1 MNDKDN
7 LEMDNT
13 KDQETVK
20 KSSAKKLF
28 IIISSSVV
36 ALVVIVFVVL
46 FAYRFGQRSIDAT
59 EYADAEFIS
68 TMDKNLTERNKMAS
82 SKTTENQD
90 AAYYENLVAI
100 EDSILEFED
109 ATFKDE
115 HLKKLAL
122 DYIDGIK
129 LQKEAVEYISDVT
142 KFNETWQQGLNE
154 RSVVIS
160 ELIEDYDLNIPDE
173 IVKDFTSTA
182 KIVNEN
188 NAEKEAVSKLF
199 ESMQFEKT
207 ETIGDYSY
215 YQATVENTTGYDFE
229 YVNLSINLL
238 KNDVIVETVYSNIG
252 VWQNGVKAQFE
263 FQSNK
268 EFDRYEVHG
277 DYSID
282 K

>member
-7 LEMDNT
+7 LEKDNS
-13 KDQETVK
+13 KDQENVK
-20 KSSAKKLF
+20 KPSTKKLL
-28 IIISSSVV
+28 IIISSAVV
-36 ALVVIVFVVL
+36 ALVVVIFVVL

-68 TMDKNLTERNKMAS
+68 TMDKNLTERNAAATS
-82 SKTTENQD
+82 NNGEPQD
-90 AAYYENLVAI
+90 IAYYEDLVSI
-100 EDSILEFED
+100 ENSILEFEN

-122 DYIDGIK
+122 DYIQGIK
-129 LQKEAVEYISDVT
+129 LQQEAVEYSSDLT
-142 KFNETWQQGLNE
+142 KFNEAWQQGLNE
-154 RSVVIS
+154 RSVVIT
-160 ELIEDYDLNIPDE
+160 ELIEDYDLKIPDDA
-173 IVKDFTSTA
+173 VRDFTSTA

-188 NAEKEAVSKLF
+188 NAEKETVSKLF
-199 ESMQFEKT
+199 NSMLFERT

-238 KNDVIVETVYSNIG
+238 KNDVIVETVHSSIG
-252 VWQNGVKAQFE
+252 VWKNGVKAQFE